1 VYANP
6 QTTICGAESE
16 SEYAKPS
23 LATTMALA
31 DRAIRVRRGM
41 RSTTVSA
48 SAEPTG

>member
-1 VYANP
+1 MYANP
-6 QTTICGAESE
+6 QTTICGAE

-41 RSTTVSA
+41 RSTTGSA